1 MRRREW
7 VIEMEG
13 VGIGNEIRDEV
24 WGMGYEIWAIGYE
37 VWGNVRLGIRV

>member
-13 VGIGNEIRDEV
+13 VGIGNEIRDLRYGE
-24 WGMGYEIWAIGYE
+24 WGMRYGQLNMKCGEM
-37 VWGNVRLGIRV
+37 